1 MSRSFTSKGTSLN
14 SQLIQQGRAAYRAG
28 DFSAAAQMLGAA
40 KTPDEI
46 MGEADHLR
54 GNALMHLGMY
64 AEAAEPM
71 PPPSTTVPTA
81 SAARCSP
88 TAARRSPPWATTRRP
103 LRLSLPLRR
112 MLPMPR
118 RSRPIWAWAMRCSSR
133 ATMPTREP
141 PSVRLPSTAPI
152 RLLPPHSASSVV
164 ASLSSAV
171 RRMPWRLI
179 ARLSALPAPR
189 RHACAQRRHG
199 SGAFCRRPSLR
210 RTRRL

>member
-1 MSRSFTSKGTSLN
+1 
-14 SQLIQQGRAAYRAG
+14 
-28 DFSAAAQMLGAA
+28 MLGAA

-54 GNALMHLGMY
+54 GNALMHLACMPRPPR
-64 AEAAEPM
+64 PM

-179 ARLSALPAPR
+179 ARLSTLPAPATTRVRSTPAWVR
-189 RHACAQRRHG
+189 RFLPPAVPPTHSTPLMPLLPMASTSH
-199 SGAFCRRPSLR
+199 LR
-210 RTRRL
+210 AGR